1 MKRYISIFSGILLT
15 LSSVSCNFLETT
27 VESNITTNNFF
38 RNTSDFDMAL
48 TGVYYTFTSVE
59 WDAQHRYGDYFTGF
73 MYWGRIGTDEAYVSH
88 GNNGE
93 DLIGNYTYT
102 PENLFVEKVWFMQAQ
117 RLHRRP
123 GF

>member
-1 MKRYISIFSGILLT
+1 MKSKTILTALC
-15 LSSVSCNFLETT
+15 SAMAAVSCNFLETT

-38 RNTSDFDMAL
+38 KNTGDFDMAL

-73 MYWGRIGTDEAYVSH
+73 MYWGRIGTDEAYVSS

-93 DLIGNYTYT
+93 DLIGKDRKS
-102 PENLFVEKVWFMQAQ
+102 VV
-117 RLHRRP
+117 
-123 GF
+123 